1 MIILIVGKGLVMR
14 RIKKSIVSIFVLS
27 LVFCLTG
34 CNSTENTEEATE
46 DKRITVKV
54 DTPKISSI
62 ENSGDFIGTVQSEE
76 QVYVM
81 SKLSGD
87 VTETFFEVGDYV
99 NEGDLLF
106 TVDDTSAQIQLKQ
119 ANASLSSANAS
130 LNTAKAGV
138 NTANANINYQTASV
152 TESFA
157 KSDTTE
163 KQLQL
168 SIDQAEVNFRN
179 NEINIGTLD
188 NTLTNLKDKLNDVND
203 GIDALKPQLEG
214 AKAEY
219 AAALSDAQSNPTDQ
233 AKQEA
238 ANAKKSIL
246 DTYSS
251 NLSSLESS
259 KDSLESS
266 IKQTE
271 ASISTAKN
279 SNCLIVEQA
288 DIARDQKSDY
298 QNYTRATIGNGGLA
312 SLAQAQAGVVQAE
325 AGVVQSKA
333 GITQAQAAVDAAKL
347 QLDYANVTAPVSGII
362 TSKGV
367 TKNNMT
373 STGSVAYTIMS
384 DGSKF
389 VVFYVSEDIMRELQ
403 VGQSITV
410 EKNNEE
416 LEAVITENPQV
427 ADANTGLF
435 MVKAR
440 VNGNEDL
447 VSGIKVKLNMTTKH
461 ADNVMTLPID
471 AVYHE
476 SEKSFV
482 YTYVNGKANKV
493 YVETGLYD
501 DENSYAKLIQYLKD
515 SSKFPRNTYVCAV
528 DDINKTFENMGDY
541 YEQLLEKQERE
552 EGLCLTTVGDIM
564 DEYTNGL

>member
-219 AAALSDAQSNPTDQ
+219 AAVLSDAQSNPIDQ

-501 DENSYAKLIQYLKD
+501 DEKIEIISGITTDDQVITTWSSQLRNGSEVKVENSVSMNNSQ
-515 SSKFPRNTYVCAV
+515 S
-528 DDINKTFENMGDY
+528 DDIKV
-541 YEQLLEKQERE
+541 ER
-552 EGLCLTTVGDIM
+552 
-564 DEYTNGL
+564 N

>member
-1 MIILIVGKGLVMR
+1 MI
-14 RIKKSIVSIFVLS
+14 RIRKSIVSILALSIVLS
-27 LVFCLTG
+27 LTG
-34 CNSTENTEEATE
+34 CSNSKSTQETVE

-62 ENSGDFIGTVQSEE
+62 QINGDFIGTVQSEE

-138 NTANANINYQTASV
+138 NTANANVNYQTASV

-168 SIDQAEVNFRN
+168 SIDQAEVSFRN

-219 AAALSDAQSNPTDQ
+219 AAALTAAQQDPNNTNLQDV
-233 AKQEA
+233 

-246 DTYSS
+246 NTYSS
-251 NLSSLESS
+251 NLSELEAS
-259 KDSLESS
+259 KQSIESS

-271 ASISTAKN
+271 ASISTAKS

-288 DIARDQKSDY
+288 DIAREQKSDY

-312 SLAQAQAGVVQAE
+312 SLAQAQAGVAQAE

-389 VVFYVSEDIMRELQ
+389 VVFYVSEEIMRELQ

-440 VNGNEDL
+440 VNSNEDL

-461 ADNVMTLPID
+461 ADNVITLPID

-482 YTYVNGKANKV
+482 YTYVNGRANKV

-501 DENSYAKLIQYLKD
+501 DEKIEIISGLTTDVQVITTWSSQLRNGSEVKVENSVSMNNSQ
-515 SSKFPRNTYVCAV
+515 S
-528 DDINKTFENMGDY
+528 DDIKV
-541 YEQLLEKQERE
+541 ER
-552 EGLCLTTVGDIM
+552 
-564 DEYTNGL
+564 N

>member
-501 DENSYAKLIQYLKD
+501 DEKIEIISGITTDDQVITTWSSQLRNGSEVKVENSVSMNNSQ
-515 SSKFPRNTYVCAV
+515 S
-528 DDINKTFENMGDY
+528 DDIKV
-541 YEQLLEKQERE
+541 ER
-552 EGLCLTTVGDIM
+552 
-564 DEYTNGL
+564 N

>member
-1 MIILIVGKGLVMR
+1 MR

-152 TESFA
+152 TENFA

-233 AKQEA
+233 TKQEA

-501 DENSYAKLIQYLKD
+501 DEKIEIISGITTDDQVITTWSSQLRNGSEVKVENSVSMNNSQ
-515 SSKFPRNTYVCAV
+515 S
-528 DDINKTFENMGDY
+528 DDIKV
-541 YEQLLEKQERE
+541 ER
-552 EGLCLTTVGDIM
+552 
-564 DEYTNGL
+564 N

>member
-1 MIILIVGKGLVMR
+1 MR

-138 NTANANINYQTASV
+138 NTANANVNYQTASV

-219 AAALSDAQSNPTDQ
+219 AAALSVAQSNPTNQ

-501 DENSYAKLIQYLKD
+501 DEKIEIISGITTDDQVITTWSSQLRNGSEVKVENSVSMNNSQ
-515 SSKFPRNTYVCAV
+515 S
-528 DDINKTFENMGDY
+528 DDIKV
-541 YEQLLEKQERE
+541 ER
-552 EGLCLTTVGDIM
+552 
-564 DEYTNGL
+564 N

>member
-1 MIILIVGKGLVMR
+1 MR

-271 ASISTAKN
+271 ASVSTAKN

-501 DENSYAKLIQYLKD
+501 DEKIEIISGITTDDQVITTWSSQLRNGSEVKVENSVSMNNSQ
-515 SSKFPRNTYVCAV
+515 S
-528 DDINKTFENMGDY
+528 DDIKV
-541 YEQLLEKQERE
+541 ER
-552 EGLCLTTVGDIM
+552 
-564 DEYTNGL
+564 N

>member
-219 AAALSDAQSNPTDQ
+219 AAALSDAQADPNNTTF
-233 AKQEA
+233 QEV

-246 DTYSS
+246 NTYSS
-251 NLSSLESS
+251 NLSELEAS
-259 KDSLESS
+259 KQSIENS

-501 DENSYAKLIQYLKD
+501 DEKIEIISGITTDDQVITTWSSQLRNGSEVKVENSVSMNNSQ
-515 SSKFPRNTYVCAV
+515 S
-528 DDINKTFENMGDY
+528 DDIKV
-541 YEQLLEKQERE
+541 ER
-552 EGLCLTTVGDIM
+552 
-564 DEYTNGL
+564 N

>member
-130 LNTAKAGV
+130 LNTANAGV

-219 AAALSDAQSNPTDQ
+219 AAALANAQADPNNTTF
-233 AKQEA
+233 QEV

-246 DTYSS
+246 NTYSS
-251 NLSSLESS
+251 NLSELEAS
-259 KDSLESS
+259 KQSIESS

-501 DENSYAKLIQYLKD
+501 DEKIEIISGITTDDQVITTWSSQLRNGSEVKVENSVSMNNSQ
-515 SSKFPRNTYVCAV
+515 S
-528 DDINKTFENMGDY
+528 DDIKV
-541 YEQLLEKQERE
+541 ER
-552 EGLCLTTVGDIM
+552 
-564 DEYTNGL
+564 N

>member
-219 AAALSDAQSNPTDQ
+219 AAALANAQADPNNKTF
-233 AKQEA
+233 QEV

-246 DTYSS
+246 NTYSS
-251 NLSSLESS
+251 NLSELEAS
-259 KDSLESS
+259 KQSIESS

-501 DENSYAKLIQYLKD
+501 DEKIEIISGITTDDQVITTWSSQLRNGSEVKVENSVSMNNSQ
-515 SSKFPRNTYVCAV
+515 S
-528 DDINKTFENMGDY
+528 DDIKV
-541 YEQLLEKQERE
+541 ER
-552 EGLCLTTVGDIM
+552 
-564 DEYTNGL
+564 N

>member
-1 MIILIVGKGLVMR
+1 MR

-219 AAALSDAQSNPTDQ
+219 AAALANAQADPNNTTV
-233 AKQEA
+233 QEV

-246 DTYSS
+246 NTYSS
-251 NLSSLESS
+251 TLSELEAS
-259 KDSLESS
+259 KQSIESS

-427 ADANTGLF
+427 ADDNTGLF

-501 DENSYAKLIQYLKD
+501 DEKIEIISGITTDDQVITTWSSQLRNGSEVKVENSVSMNNSQ
-515 SSKFPRNTYVCAV
+515 S
-528 DDINKTFENMGDY
+528 DDIKV
-541 YEQLLEKQERE
+541 ER
-552 EGLCLTTVGDIM
+552 
-564 DEYTNGL
+564 N

>member
-1 MIILIVGKGLVMR
+1 MR

-219 AAALSDAQSNPTDQ
+219 AAALSDAQSNPDQ

-501 DENSYAKLIQYLKD
+501 DEKIEIISGITTDDQVITTWSSQLRNGSEVKVENSVSMNNSQ
-515 SSKFPRNTYVCAV
+515 S
-528 DDINKTFENMGDY
+528 DDIKV
-541 YEQLLEKQERE
+541 ER
-552 EGLCLTTVGDIM
+552 
-564 DEYTNGL
+564 N

>member
-138 NTANANINYQTASV
+138 NTANANVNYQTASV
-152 TESFA
+152 TENFA

-219 AAALSDAQSNPTDQ
+219 EQAFAAAQTDPS
-233 AKQEA
+233 KVEI
-238 ANAKKSIL
+238 ANAKKNIL
-246 DTYSS
+246 NTYSS
-251 NLSSLESS
+251 NLAELEAS
-259 KDSLESS
+259 KQSIENS

-501 DENSYAKLIQYLKD
+501 DEKIEIISGITTDDQVITTWSSQLRNGSEVKVENSVSMNNSQ
-515 SSKFPRNTYVCAV
+515 S
-528 DDINKTFENMGDY
+528 DDIKV
-541 YEQLLEKQERE
+541 ER
-552 EGLCLTTVGDIM
+552 
-564 DEYTNGL
+564 N

>member
-1 MIILIVGKGLVMR
+1 MR

-46 DKRITVKV
+46 DKRIIVKV

-219 AAALSDAQSNPTDQ
+219 AAALSAAQSDPSNI

-501 DENSYAKLIQYLKD
+501 DEKIEIISGITTDDQVITTWSSQLRNGSEVKVENSVSMNNSQ
-515 SSKFPRNTYVCAV
+515 S
-528 DDINKTFENMGDY
+528 DDIKV
-541 YEQLLEKQERE
+541 ER
-552 EGLCLTTVGDIM
+552 
-564 DEYTNGL
+564 N

>member
-219 AAALSDAQSNPTDQ
+219 AAALSDAQSNPIDQ

-501 DENSYAKLIQYLKD
+501 DEKIEIISGITTDDQVITTWSSQLRNGSEVKVENSVSMNNSQ
-515 SSKFPRNTYVCAV
+515 S
-528 DDINKTFENMGDY
+528 DDIKV
-541 YEQLLEKQERE
+541 ER
-552 EGLCLTTVGDIM
+552 
-564 DEYTNGL
+564 N

>member
-1 MIILIVGKGLVMR
+1 MR

-219 AAALSDAQSNPTDQ
+219 AAALANAQAYPNNTTF
-233 AKQEA
+233 QEV

-246 DTYSS
+246 NTYSS
-251 NLSSLESS
+251 NLSELEAS
-259 KDSLESS
+259 KQSIESS

-501 DENSYAKLIQYLKD
+501 DEKIEIISGITTDDQVITTWSSQLRNGSEVKVENSVSMNNSQ
-515 SSKFPRNTYVCAV
+515 S
-528 DDINKTFENMGDY
+528 DDIKV
-541 YEQLLEKQERE
+541 ER
-552 EGLCLTTVGDIM
+552 
-564 DEYTNGL
+564 N

>member
-219 AAALSDAQSNPTDQ
+219 AAALANAQADPNNTTF
-233 AKQEA
+233 QEV

-246 DTYSS
+246 NTYSS
-251 NLSSLESS
+251 NLSELEAS
-259 KDSLESS
+259 KQSIESS

-501 DENSYAKLIQYLKD
+501 DEKIEIISGITTDDQVITTWSSQLRNGSEVKVENSVSMNNSQ
-515 SSKFPRNTYVCAV
+515 S
-528 DDINKTFENMGDY
+528 DDIKV
-541 YEQLLEKQERE
+541 ER
-552 EGLCLTTVGDIM
+552 
-564 DEYTNGL
+564 N

>member
-1 MIILIVGKGLVMR
+1 MR

-219 AAALSDAQSNPTDQ
+219 AAALANAQADPNNTTF
-233 AKQEA
+233 QEV

-246 DTYSS
+246 NTYSS
-251 NLSSLESS
+251 NLSELEAS
-259 KDSLESS
+259 KQSIESS

-501 DENSYAKLIQYLKD
+501 DEKIEIISGITTDDQVITTWSSQLRNGSEVKVENSVSMNNSQ
-515 SSKFPRNTYVCAV
+515 S
-528 DDINKTFENMGDY
+528 DDIKV
-541 YEQLLEKQERE
+541 ER
-552 EGLCLTTVGDIM
+552 
-564 DEYTNGL
+564 N

>member
-219 AAALSDAQSNPTDQ
+219 AAALSAAQSDPSDK

-501 DENSYAKLIQYLKD
+501 DEKIEIISGITTDDQVITTWSSQLRNGSEVKVENSVSMNNSQ
-515 SSKFPRNTYVCAV
+515 S
-528 DDINKTFENMGDY
+528 DDIKV
-541 YEQLLEKQERE
+541 ER
-552 EGLCLTTVGDIM
+552 
-564 DEYTNGL
+564 N

>member
-1 MIILIVGKGLVMR
+1 MR

-219 AAALSDAQSNPTDQ
+219 AAALANAQADPNDTTF
-233 AKQEA
+233 QEV

-246 DTYSS
+246 NTYSS
-251 NLSSLESS
+251 NLSELEAS
-259 KDSLESS
+259 KQSIESS

-501 DENSYAKLIQYLKD
+501 DEKIEIISGITTDDQVITTWSSQLRNGSEVKVENSVSMNNSQ
-515 SSKFPRNTYVCAV
+515 S
-528 DDINKTFENMGDY
+528 DDIKV
-541 YEQLLEKQERE
+541 ER
-552 EGLCLTTVGDIM
+552 
-564 DEYTNGL
+564 N

>member
-333 GITQAQAAVDAAKL
+333 GITQAQAAVDAA
-347 QLDYANVTAPVSGII
+347 QLRLAYANVTAPVSGII

-501 DENSYAKLIQYLKD
+501 DEKIEIISGITTDDQVITTWSSQLRNGSEVKVENSVSMNNSQ
-515 SSKFPRNTYVCAV
+515 S
-528 DDINKTFENMGDY
+528 DDIKV
-541 YEQLLEKQERE
+541 ER
-552 EGLCLTTVGDIM
+552 
-564 DEYTNGL
+564 N

>member
-1 MIILIVGKGLVMR
+1 MR
-14 RIKKSIVSIFVLS
+14 RIKKSIISIFVLS

-233 AKQEA
+233 AKQEV
-238 ANAKKSIL
+238 NAKKSIL

-501 DENSYAKLIQYLKD
+501 DEKIEIISGITTDDQVITTWSSQLRNGSEVKVENSVSMNNSQ
-515 SSKFPRNTYVCAV
+515 S
-528 DDINKTFENMGDY
+528 DDIKV
-541 YEQLLEKQERE
+541 ER
-552 EGLCLTTVGDIM
+552 
-564 DEYTNGL
+564 N

>member
-1 MIILIVGKGLVMR
+1 MR

-219 AAALSDAQSNPTDQ
+219 AAALSDAQSNTTDP

-501 DENSYAKLIQYLKD
+501 DEKIEIISGITTDDQVITTWSSQLRNGSEVKVENSVSMNNSQ
-515 SSKFPRNTYVCAV
+515 S
-528 DDINKTFENMGDY
+528 DDIKV
-541 YEQLLEKQERE
+541 ER
-552 EGLCLTTVGDIM
+552 
-564 DEYTNGL
+564 N

>member
-219 AAALSDAQSNPTDQ
+219 AAALSDAQADPNNTTF
-233 AKQEA
+233 QEV

-246 DTYSS
+246 NTYSS
-251 NLSSLESS
+251 NLSELESS
-259 KDSLESS
+259 KQSIESS

-501 DENSYAKLIQYLKD
+501 DEKIEIISGITTDDQVITTWSSQLRNGSEVKVENSVSMNNSQ
-515 SSKFPRNTYVCAV
+515 S
-528 DDINKTFENMGDY
+528 DDIKV
-541 YEQLLEKQERE
+541 ER
-552 EGLCLTTVGDIM
+552 
-564 DEYTNGL
+564 N

>member
-138 NTANANINYQTASV
+138 NTANANVNYQTASV
-152 TESFA
+152 TENFA

-219 AAALSDAQSNPTDQ
+219 AAALSDAQSNPIDQ

-501 DENSYAKLIQYLKD
+501 DEKIEIISGITTDDQVITTWSSQLRNGSEVKVENSVSMNNSQ
-515 SSKFPRNTYVCAV
+515 S
-528 DDINKTFENMGDY
+528 DDIKV
-541 YEQLLEKQERE
+541 ER
-552 EGLCLTTVGDIM
+552 
-564 DEYTNGL
+564 N

>member
-1 MIILIVGKGLVMR
+1 MR

-46 DKRITVKV
+46 DKSITVKV

-219 AAALSDAQSNPTDQ
+219 AAALSDAQSYPTDP

-501 DENSYAKLIQYLKD
+501 DEKIEIISGITTDDQVITTWSSQLRNGSEVKVENSVSMNNSQ
-515 SSKFPRNTYVCAV
+515 S
-528 DDINKTFENMGDY
+528 DDIKV
-541 YEQLLEKQERE
+541 ER
-552 EGLCLTTVGDIM
+552 
-564 DEYTNGL
+564 N

>member
-1 MIILIVGKGLVMR
+1 MR

-138 NTANANINYQTASV
+138 NTANANVNYQTASV
-152 TESFA
+152 TENFA

-501 DENSYAKLIQYLKD
+501 DEKIEIISGITTDDQVITTWSSQLRNGSEVKVENSVSMNNSQ
-515 SSKFPRNTYVCAV
+515 S
-528 DDINKTFENMGDY
+528 DDIKV
-541 YEQLLEKQERE
+541 ER
-552 EGLCLTTVGDIM
+552 
-564 DEYTNGL
+564 N

>member
-279 SNCLIVEQA
+279 SNSLIVELA

-501 DENSYAKLIQYLKD
+501 DEKIEIISGITTDDQVITTWSSQLRNGSEVKVENSVSMNNSQ
-515 SSKFPRNTYVCAV
+515 S
-528 DDINKTFENMGDY
+528 DDIKV
-541 YEQLLEKQERE
+541 ER
-552 EGLCLTTVGDIM
+552 
-564 DEYTNGL
+564 N

>member
-1 MIILIVGKGLVMR
+1 MR

-138 NTANANINYQTASV
+138 NTANANVNYQTASV
-152 TESFA
+152 TENFA

-219 AAALSDAQSNPTDQ
+219 AAALSDAQSNPTNQ

-389 VVFYVSEDIMRELQ
+389 VVFYVSEDIIRELQ

-501 DENSYAKLIQYLKD
+501 DEKIEIISGITTDDQVITTWSSQLRNGSEVKVENSVSMNNSQ
-515 SSKFPRNTYVCAV
+515 S
-528 DDINKTFENMGDY
+528 DDIKV
-541 YEQLLEKQERE
+541 ER
-552 EGLCLTTVGDIM
+552 
-564 DEYTNGL
+564 N

>member
-1 MIILIVGKGLVMR
+1 MR

-219 AAALSDAQSNPTDQ
+219 AAALANAQADPNNPTF
-233 AKQEA
+233 QEV

-246 DTYSS
+246 NTYSS
-251 NLSSLESS
+251 NLSELEAS
-259 KDSLESS
+259 KQSIESS

-501 DENSYAKLIQYLKD
+501 DEKIEIISGITTDDQVITTWSSQLRNGSEVKVENSVSMNNSQ
-515 SSKFPRNTYVCAV
+515 S
-528 DDINKTFENMGDY
+528 DDIKV
-541 YEQLLEKQERE
+541 ER
-552 EGLCLTTVGDIM
+552 
-564 DEYTNGL
+564 N

>member
-1 MIILIVGKGLVMR
+1 MR

-219 AAALSDAQSNPTDQ
+219 AAALANAQADPNNKTF
-233 AKQEA
+233 QEV

-246 DTYSS
+246 NTYSS
-251 NLSSLESS
+251 NLSELEAS
-259 KDSLESS
+259 KQSIENS

-501 DENSYAKLIQYLKD
+501 DEKIEIISGITTDDQVITTWSSQLRNGSEVKVENSVSMNNSQ
-515 SSKFPRNTYVCAV
+515 S
-528 DDINKTFENMGDY
+528 DDIKV
-541 YEQLLEKQERE
+541 ER
-552 EGLCLTTVGDIM
+552 
-564 DEYTNGL
+564 N

>member
-1 MIILIVGKGLVMR
+1 MR

-219 AAALSDAQSNPTDQ
+219 AAALSDAQADPNNTTF
-233 AKQEA
+233 QEV

-246 DTYSS
+246 NTYSS
-251 NLSSLESS
+251 NLSELEAS
-259 KDSLESS
+259 KQSIESS

-501 DENSYAKLIQYLKD
+501 DEKIEIISGITTDDQVITTWSSQLRNGSEVKVENSVSMNNSQ
-515 SSKFPRNTYVCAV
+515 S
-528 DDINKTFENMGDY
+528 DDIKV
-541 YEQLLEKQERE
+541 ER
-552 EGLCLTTVGDIM
+552 
-564 DEYTNGL
+564 N

>member
-219 AAALSDAQSNPTDQ
+219 AAALSVAQSNPTNQ

-501 DENSYAKLIQYLKD
+501 DEKIEIISGITTDDQVITTWSSQLRNGSEVKVENSVSMNNSQ
-515 SSKFPRNTYVCAV
+515 S
-528 DDINKTFENMGDY
+528 DDIKV
-541 YEQLLEKQERE
+541 ER
-552 EGLCLTTVGDIM
+552 
-564 DEYTNGL
+564 N

>member
-233 AKQEA
+233 TKQEA

-501 DENSYAKLIQYLKD
+501 DEKIEIISGITTDDQVITTWSSQLRNGSEVKVENSVSMNNSQ
-515 SSKFPRNTYVCAV
+515 S
-528 DDINKTFENMGDY
+528 DDIKV
-541 YEQLLEKQERE
+541 ER
-552 EGLCLTTVGDIM
+552 
-564 DEYTNGL
+564 N

>member
-1 MIILIVGKGLVMR
+1 MR

-219 AAALSDAQSNPTDQ
+219 EQAFAAAQTDPS
-233 AKQEA
+233 KVEI
-238 ANAKKSIL
+238 ANAKKNIL
-246 DTYSS
+246 NTYSS
-251 NLSSLESS
+251 NLAELEAS
-259 KDSLESS
+259 KQSIESS

-501 DENSYAKLIQYLKD
+501 DEKIEIISGITTDDQVITTWSSQLRNGSEVKVENSVSMNNSQ
-515 SSKFPRNTYVCAV
+515 S
-528 DDINKTFENMGDY
+528 DDIKV
-541 YEQLLEKQERE
+541 ER
-552 EGLCLTTVGDIM
+552 
-564 DEYTNGL
+564 N

>member
-1 MIILIVGKGLVMR
+1 MR

-219 AAALSDAQSNPTDQ
+219 AAALSAAQSDPSDI

-501 DENSYAKLIQYLKD
+501 DEKIEIISGITTDDQVITTWSSQLRNGSEVKVENSVSMNNSQ
-515 SSKFPRNTYVCAV
+515 S
-528 DDINKTFENMGDY
+528 DDIKV
-541 YEQLLEKQERE
+541 ER
-552 EGLCLTTVGDIM
+552 
-564 DEYTNGL
+564 N

>member
-1 MIILIVGKGLVMR
+1 MR
-14 RIKKSIVSIFVLS
+14 RIKKSIVSILVLS

-219 AAALSDAQSNPTDQ
+219 AAALSAAQSAPSDI

-501 DENSYAKLIQYLKD
+501 DEKIEIISGITTDDQVITTWSSQLRNGSEVKVENSVSMNNSQ
-515 SSKFPRNTYVCAV
+515 S
-528 DDINKTFENMGDY
+528 DDIKV
-541 YEQLLEKQERE
+541 ER
-552 EGLCLTTVGDIM
+552 
-564 DEYTNGL
+564 N

>member
-219 AAALSDAQSNPTDQ
+219 AAALANAQADPNNPTF
-233 AKQEA
+233 QEV

-246 DTYSS
+246 NTYSS
-251 NLSSLESS
+251 NLSELEAS
-259 KDSLESS
+259 KQSIESS

-501 DENSYAKLIQYLKD
+501 DEKIEIISGITTDDQVITTWSSQLRNGSEVKVENSVSMNNSQ
-515 SSKFPRNTYVCAV
+515 S
-528 DDINKTFENMGDY
+528 DDIKV
-541 YEQLLEKQERE
+541 ER
-552 EGLCLTTVGDIM
+552 
-564 DEYTNGL
+564 N

>member
-1 MIILIVGKGLVMR
+1 MR

-219 AAALSDAQSNPTDQ
+219 AAALSDAQSYPTDP

-501 DENSYAKLIQYLKD
+501 DEKIEIISGITTDDQVITTWSSQLRNGSEVKVENSVSMNNSQ
-515 SSKFPRNTYVCAV
+515 S
-528 DDINKTFENMGDY
+528 DDIKV
-541 YEQLLEKQERE
+541 ER
-552 EGLCLTTVGDIM
+552 
-564 DEYTNGL
+564 N

>member
-1 MIILIVGKGLVMR
+1 MR

-214 AKAEY
+214 AKSEY
-219 AAALSDAQSNPTDQ
+219 AAALSDAQSNPNDQ

-501 DENSYAKLIQYLKD
+501 DEKIEIISGITTDDQVITTWSSQLRNGSEVKVENSVSMNNSQ
-515 SSKFPRNTYVCAV
+515 S
-528 DDINKTFENMGDY
+528 DDIKV
-541 YEQLLEKQERE
+541 ER
-552 EGLCLTTVGDIM
+552 
-564 DEYTNGL
+564 N